1 MHNYIDA
8 CSLICR
14 GYNNIFHFLCEC
26 VLLRTEPYRPWE
38 DLPGAVHHTNLQTL
52 RMKQH
57 NRAYSSREHVTPI
70 AVLLRRH
77 AATASGKWFVLSR
90 LLRLPTH
97 IRWCFAAV
105 SYLCCVIVSCLC
117 NLLTRPRRFKATSQ
131 DEKQEINLLWLT
143 MIW

>member
-1 MHNYIDA
+1 MDTTTYSTSFVNV
-8 CSLICR
+8 CSSEQSHIVHER
-14 GYNNIFHFLCEC
+14 IFPVPFTVQTFKHCIQIN
-26 VLLRTEPYRPWE
+26 TIGPT
-38 DLPGAVHHTNLQTL
+38 AVVNTWTRDTKASMCTQL
-52 RMKQH
+52 M
-57 NRAYSSREHVTPI
+57 PI

-77 AATASGKWFVLSR
+77 AATVIGKWFVLSR